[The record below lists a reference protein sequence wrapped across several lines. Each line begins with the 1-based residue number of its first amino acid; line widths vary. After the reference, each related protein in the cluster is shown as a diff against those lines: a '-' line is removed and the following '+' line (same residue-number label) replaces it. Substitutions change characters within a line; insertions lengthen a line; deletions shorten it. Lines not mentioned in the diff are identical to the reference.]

1 MAEAKVALST
11 IFALSANLAIA
22 LTASFCS
29 THKKLCSTEDWTFVC
44 LKHFVS
50 LPTPTGANI
59 NKYHKYDK
67 YDKETNAKEK
77 MLQHYS
83 HTQLVVSSVRD
94 CCNPYSFVRQ

>member
-1 MAEAKVALST
+1 MVEAKVALST

-29 THKKLCSTEDWTFVC
+29 TRKNLCSTEDWAFVC

-50 LPTPTGANI
+50 LSTPNGANI
-59 NKYHKYDK
+59 NNYHKYHN

-94 CCNPYSFVRQ
+94 YCNPYNFVRQ